1 MVSLLASW
9 RENMRRMVSV
19 LTPAFSVLFL
29 ALLAL
34 SGIASAY
41 GQEVL
46 LAVVLALPMIPL
58 LIAFPHVLMVIFM
71 NAGIFKA
78 DARIRA
84 LTMGIDLTLL
94 SAAGLIAILAFYML
108 SRRARIKW
116 SREVTAAL
124 IFLAIVL
131 LSLIYAPPN
140 SYGTP
145 RVLQFASLTMLAFAA
160 PLVLIRT
167 PRDARILLAVW
178 IAIGALLAINTLS
191 QPHTVQ
197 RVSAFGASAIGVSRA
212 IGMAVLCLV
221 FMVTLG
227 DTSWAVKM
235 ISGGLVFVL
244 ILAMLSTGSRGPVL
258 FAIVAFLLT
267 LALAFGISG
276 HRGRTVATAVLAIVL
291 IPLAVASP
299 LIPQEARARFL
310 MLMSDAEADT
320 SAMAREAVWRDATDL
335 FMNHPWIGAGAGA
348 ISRYGAGRE
357 QIYAHNIFLEV
368 AAEQGL
374 VGLIALVVFLA
385 LPFQRLLRAILAAN
399 AVRGDLPLLL
409 AIFAMLVYM
418 LSASLVSGDLN
429 DAREVWMLI
438 GVVVALTAPQATHRV
453 AF

>member
-1 MVSLLASW
+1 MASLLASW

-19 LTPAFSVLFL
+19 LTPGFSVLLL
-29 ALLAL
+29 ALLGL
-34 SGIASAY
+34 LGIASAY

-46 LAVVLALPMIPL
+46 LAVIVALPAISL
-58 LIAFPHVLMVIFM
+58 VIAFPQVLMVLFT

-84 LTMGIDLTLL
+84 LTMGIDLTVL

-116 SREVTAAL
+116 SREVTAAS

-160 PLVLIRT
+160 PLALIRT
-167 PRDARILLAVW
+167 PRDARILLVAW
-178 IAIGALLAINTLS
+178 IAIGTLLAVNTLS

-197 RVSAFGASAIGVSRA
+197 RVSAFGASAIGVSRV

-221 FMVTLG
+221 FMVMLG
-227 DTSWAVKM
+227 DASWPVKAV
-235 ISGGLVFVL
+235 SGGLIFVL

-258 FAIVAFLLT
+258 FAIVASLLT
-267 LALAFGISG
+267 LALSFGISG
-276 HRGRTVATAVLAIVL
+276 HRRRTAAIAVLGAVL
-291 IPLAVASP
+291 MLLAAASP
-299 LIPQEARARFL
+299 LIPQEAMARFAI
-310 MLMSDAEADT
+310 LMSDAEADT
-320 SAMAREAVWRDATDL
+320 SAMAREAVWRDALDL
-335 FMNHPWIGAGAGA
+335 FTNHLLIGAGAGA
-348 ISRYGAGRE
+348 ISRYGAGQE
-357 QIYAHNIFLEV
+357 QIYAHNLFLEV

-374 VGLIALVVFLA
+374 IGLTALVAFLA
-385 LPFQRLLRAILAAN
+385 LPFQRLLRAILAAD
-399 AVRGDLPLLL
+399 AARGDLPLLL

-429 DAREVWMLI
+429 DAREAWMLI
-438 GVVVALTAPQATHRV
+438 GVVVALTAPETAQSAL
-453 AF
+453 